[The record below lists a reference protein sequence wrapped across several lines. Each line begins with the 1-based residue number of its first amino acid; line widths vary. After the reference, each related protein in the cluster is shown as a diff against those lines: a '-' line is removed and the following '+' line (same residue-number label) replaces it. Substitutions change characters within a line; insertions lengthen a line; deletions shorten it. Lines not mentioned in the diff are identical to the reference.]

1 VLILV
6 GALGSSPLAADAQPA
21 DVRVVRISA
30 ERFAFSPSQVRVKRG
45 TRIEFRL
52 RSEDTNHGFR
62 IAKAGINVT
71 IPKRGKGDLSVVFQ
85 TEEVGRF
92 EFECSKP
99 CGAGH
104 TVMRGVIIVE
114 E

>member
-1 VLILV
+1 MVCLIPPTAPS
-6 GALGSSPLAADAQPA
+6 GIAQDLAPQV
-21 DVRVVRISA
+21 VRVTA
-30 ERFAFSPSQVRVKRG
+30 ERYTFSPSQVRVKRG
-45 TRIEFRL
+45 TRVELHL

-62 IAKAGINVT
+62 IPKAGINVI
-71 IPKRGKGDLSVVFQ
+71 IPKRGKGDVVVAFDAN
-85 TEEVGRF
+85 EPGRY

-104 TVMRGVIIVE
+104 TTMRGAIIVE